1 MRYNAATLR
10 KEKTAITQEIVEIIQ
25 TSGDPPGRFI
35 QLDQEAD
42 WWVQVEDEV
51 ARRKVGHSIRYD
63 SRHRKRIDPPETLEA
78 SVQEASTLRSDTLHR
93 DTAYSVDR
101 QERSGARSPLV
112 SDGDIFAGLGYYLH
126 SSDDQDDAPVP

>member
-35 QLDQEAD
+35 QFDQEAD
-42 WWVQVEDEV
+42 WRVQVEDEV

-63 SRHRKRIDPPETLEA
+63 SSIKSEKLHQKR
-78 SVQEASTLRSDTLHR
+78 
-93 DTAYSVDR
+93 
-101 QERSGARSPLV
+101 
-112 SDGDIFAGLGYYLH
+112 
-126 SSDDQDDAPVP
+126 

>member
-1 MRYNAATLR
+1 MQYNAATLR

-25 TSGDPPGRFI
+25 SFVYPPDRFL
-35 QLDQEAD
+35 QFDEEAYG
-42 WWVQVEDEV
+42 WAQVEDEV
-51 ARRKVGHSIRYD
+51 ARRKVSHSIRYD
-63 SRHRKRIDPPETLEA
+63 SRYKNRKGPPETLEA

-93 DTAYSVDR
+93 DTAYSGDH

-112 SDGDIFAGLGYYLH
+112 SDGDILARLGYYLH